1 MNPTS
6 STKQT
11 DVDPII
17 DCIDIHKS
25 FGRFKALEGISLSVN
40 AGSVICIIGPSGS
53 GKSTFLRILNGLE
66 TFDKGTVII
75 DGIKLPG
82 HKKDI
87 RNIRRE
93 VGMVFQSFNLFPHM
107 SVREN
112 MTVAPITARGLLK
125 EAAEDRAKALL
136 SRVGI
141 SDQIDKYPE
150 QLSGGQQQRVA
161 IARALCMEPRVML
174 FDEPTSALDPENIKE
189 VLDVIRELAHTG
201 ITMLIVTHEMRF
213 AQEIADRIVF
223 FDDGR
228 VVVDTNPHDFFSR
241 PKDERQERF
250 LEKVL

>member
-1 MNPTS
+1 MNQTS
-6 STKQT
+6 SKKKSG
-11 DVDPII
+11 VDPII
-17 DCIDIHKS
+17 DCRDIHKS
-25 FGRFKALEGISLSVN
+25 FGRFKALEGVSLSVDS
-40 AGSVICIIGPSGS
+40 GSILCIIGPSGS

-66 TFDKGTVII
+66 IFDRGTVII

-82 HKKDI
+82 RKKDI

-112 MTVAPITARGLLK
+112 MTVAPITARGLSK
-125 EAAEDRAKALL
+125 QAAEDRAKTLL

-141 SDQIDKYPE
+141 IDQIDKYPE

-161 IARALCMEPRVML
+161 IARALCMKPRVMM

-213 AQEIADRIVF
+213 AQEVADRIVF
-223 FDDGR
+223 FDEGR
-228 VVVDTNPHDFFSR
+228 VVVDTNPKDFFSR

-250 LEKVL
+250 LNKVL